1 MFPSVQEGAVRRVA
15 VSVPLLVFLLGGVL
29 ASCSETASHNDAPGN
44 TATPSAHT
52 AQPALASSKHRP
64 LPRCSADDVR
74 ITVALTGSA
83 MSQPFS
89 DIAIT
94 NTGSAPCLLRGYPRI
109 TVWGHPGFQSNKT
122 PSTPLGIAVHHGLYE
137 RADRGPRRVV
147 VPPRHEA
154 YFSVGTVAA
163 YQGGAHP
170 ITLTRLAV
178 TLPGTDTAKTLA
190 ISLLATRPPGQH
202 IPIGITA
209 LRRSRP

>member
-1 MFPSVQEGAVRRVA
+1 
-15 VSVPLLVFLLGGVL
+15 
-29 ASCSETASHNDAPGN
+29 
-44 TATPSAHT
+44 
-52 AQPALASSKHRP
+52 
-64 LPRCSADDVR
+64 
-74 ITVALTGSA
+74 

-89 DIAIT
+89 DLAIT
-94 NTGSAPCLLRGYPRI
+94 NTGPAPYVLRGYPRI
-109 TVWGHPGFQSNKT
+109 AVWGHPGFQSNKT
-122 PSTPLGIAVHHGLYE
+122 PSAPLGIAVHHNIYE

-178 TLPGTDTAKTLA
+178 TLPGTDSAKTLT

-209 LRRSRP
+209 LRWSRP